1 MKLKAPADCRSIS
14 IGSRV
19 MIVDDDGCVEVGKP
33 DAETLIAHGFTLTH
47 NENPSSA
54 SVISS
59 VDVATLSRREL
70 FRVLKKHQVAVSL
83 PVTNEA
89 LRELARQALKDS
101 SKERRHI

>member
-1 MKLKAPADCRSIS
+1 MKLKAPVDCRSIS

-19 MIVDDDGCVEVGKP
+19 MIVDDDGCVEVDEP
-33 DAETLIAHGFTLTH
+33 DAETLVAHGFTLTH

-54 SVISS
+54 GVVSS
-59 VDVATLSRREL
+59 IDVSTLSRREL
-70 FRVLKKHQVAVSL
+70 FRVLKEHQVAFSL

-101 SKERRHI
+101 SGERRHI